1 MPGYL
6 TSLAVSAAVRPEAL
20 KYNNWVELVES
31 KLKGAIIED
40 FIIMKSY

>member
-20 KYNNWVELVES
+20 KYNNWVELES